1 MKWDTACRPTD
12 DPFWAFL
19 SPSAQEP
26 VQPPNNICLVLAAEK
41 NIYIGHSSKK
51 DNHPFHSKAFV
62 LLYKFETSWVL
73 LGRLCRIFFF
83 FFWPSQGP
91 LIFKHFKQPFM
102 TLLDWLA
109 SSGNKIQKKGWKIYS
124 RTRTFGAEVH
134 KSNVRV
140 KRWHNKYENSE
151 LD

>member
-1 MKWDTACRPTD
+1 
-12 DPFWAFL
+12 
-19 SPSAQEP
+19 
-26 VQPPNNICLVLAAEK
+26 
-41 NIYIGHSSKK
+41 
-51 DNHPFHSKAFV
+51 
-62 LLYKFETSWVL
+62 
-73 LGRLCRIFFF
+73 
-83 FFWPSQGP
+83 
-91 LIFKHFKQPFM
+91 M

-109 SSGNKIQKKGWKIYS
+109 SSGNKIQKKGWKIYT